1 MLQEIGD
8 VILAIFLTIAC
19 CGVIW
24 AVFSPYFSLNNLS
37 RLSELTSLRYL
48 RHLENISKDLDE
60 MNRNT
65 TRELDEMRRSSDER
79 FETICNLLGY
89 TVGDN
94 DEVD

>member
-8 VILAIFLTIAC
+8 VVLAIFLTIAC

-24 AVFSPYFSLNNLS
+24 AVFSPYFSLNNLFH
-37 RLSELTSLRYL
+37 LSDLTFLRYL
-48 RHLENISKDLDE
+48 SNLENISKDLDE

-65 TRELDEMRRSSDER
+65 TRELDKMRRSSDER

-89 TVGDN
+89 TGEDN